1 MSTTP
6 GGMQY
11 PGFPE
16 PPPAIQTKKSSRGR
30 IVAIAAMVVALV
42 AAVAV
47 GRASATRS
55 AGQPVAAP
63 ATVTSMAP
71 PGTVTATTTAT
82 ATVTA
87 APTTI
92 TAPPVSVTT
101 TVTVTEA
108 AAGPS
113 TTIKDGINL
122 VGVDVQPGTYR
133 SENGDCYWARLSGT
147 GGSLDDI
154 IANSNGA
161 TVVTIDPSDRAFES
175 RRCAPWTQVG

>member
-30 IVAIAAMVVALV
+30 IVAIVAMVVALV

-63 ATVTSMAP
+63 ATVTSTAP
-71 PGTVTATTTAT
+71 ARTVTATTT
-82 ATVTA
+82 VTA
-87 APTTI
+87 DPTTI

-101 TVTVTEA
+101 TATVTEA

-113 TTIKDGINL
+113 ATVKDGINL

-133 SENGDCYWARLSGT
+133 SENGECYWARLSGT